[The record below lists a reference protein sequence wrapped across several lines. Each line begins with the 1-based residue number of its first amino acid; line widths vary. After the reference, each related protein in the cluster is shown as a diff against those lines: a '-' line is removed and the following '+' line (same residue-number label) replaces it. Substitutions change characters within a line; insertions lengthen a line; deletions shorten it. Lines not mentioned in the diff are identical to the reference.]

1 MQDLRGEAARA
12 FYEVA
17 AEVVDVAF
25 GVAEADELFEAY
37 GLSAD
42 TVCLFKKVSGV
53 GARACSLFTA
63 VTVAAPRGHR
73 AGGVCVR
80 PRGCE
85 QAP

>member
-1 MQDLRGEAARA
+1 MQDLRGESARA

-53 GARACSLFTA
+53 GAVGL
-63 VTVAAPRGHR
+63 
-73 AGGVCVR
+73 
-80 PRGCE
+80 
-85 QAP
+85 